1 MNFPQRYKKSFY
13 GRDQIHKKSRKF
25 STAARKS
32 LFGISPHLIWKSEK
46 HLRHWCEK
54 WLGKAGKKLFHFTFS
69 LFFSPLTMKVYR
81 HNFAFTS
88 HSLTWE
94 IFLRFFFNFSFLN
107 SYSCLVKTF
116 AKFNYFF
123 ILWFMQLPGCYT
135 LNIPCCWESPRNDV
149 MFKCVGKYAARLLTE
164 GVRKSYWTEL
174 FWNLPQTEWTRE
186 EIFTFWCFPLSIFS
200 FSRSFALSFKNH
212 MKESTRVVMNEN
224 TVQSPIPLS
233 TSLQLKK
240 HRNLLA
246 VRDEIINI

>member
-1 MNFPQRYKKSFY
+1 MWKMV
-13 GRDQIHKKSRKF
+13 GKSRKKTF
-25 STAARKS
+25 PLYIFIIFFPSYDESLSTQ
-32 LFGISPHLIWKSEK
+32 
-46 HLRHWCEK
+46 LRV
-54 WLGKAGKKLFHFTFS
+54 HFTLIDMRNISS
-69 LFFSPLTMKVYR
+69 L
-81 HNFAFTS
+81 
-88 HSLTWE
+88 
-94 IFLRFFFNFSFLN
+94 FFNFSFLN